1 MARSLSFDLARA
13 ATVHRNL
20 DPDSLHRLALQED
33 QCLET
38 ETGALVAYSGKY
50 TGRSPKDKAVVR
62 RPETE
67 ADIWWENNAP
77 MEPEVFEGLREHLF
91 RYAEGK
97 TVYVVDAFAG
107 ADPRYRIKVRFV
119 LERAYH
125 ALFIRDLMIRPR
137 QEELEGFEPD
147 WTIYDFGKCSLNPAE
162 VGTRSDA
169 AIVLDFQDRQVLIAG
184 TEYAGEIKKSV
195 FTIMNFLLP
204 KQGVLSMH
212 CSANQGRE
220 GDVALFFGLSG
231 TGKTT
236 LSADPERSLIGDDEH
251 GWSDYG
257 VFNIEG
263 GCYAKCIHLSE
274 EREPQIY
281 RAVRRGAVLENVPL
295 RDGVPDYDDVRY
307 TENTRCAY
315 PLDHIENALQPSMG
329 GHPKNIVFLTCDA
342 LGVLPPISRLDREQA
357 MYWFLS
363 GYTAKVAGTEAGI
376 TEPQVTFST
385 CFGAPFLPLHP
396 KVYAKMLGEKMDR
409 HGVRVW
415 LLNTGWTGGPF
426 GVGSRIRL
434 KDTRAMIR
442 AAFAGQL
449 DEVAYVQ
456 EPVFGLAVPSEC
468 AGVDSAL
475 LLPQGTWSD
484 PASYHAQAHGL
495 KARFEANYAKFR

>member
-1 MARSLSFDLARA
+1 MGVFKKKLAFSHATHRILPTRTSNGWRAPRRAPLGEPPKPHADGTLYRTSVKQRSFGGLCMPSMARSLSFDLARA

-62 RPETE
+62 RPEIE

-77 MEPEVFEGLREHLF
+77 MEPEVFEGLRDHLF

-97 TVYVVDAFAG
+97 TLYVVDAFAG

-125 ALFIRDLMIRPR
+125 ALFIRDLMIRPG

-147 WTIYDFGKCSLNPAE
+147 WTVYDFGKCSLDPAE

-169 AIVLDFQDRQVLIAG
+169 AIALDFQDRQVLIAG

-195 FTIMNFLLP
+195 FTIMNYLLP

-212 CSANQGRE
+212 CSANQGKE

-295 RDGVPDYDDVRY
+295 KDGVPDYEDVRY

-315 PLDHIENALQPSMG
+315 PLDHIENALQPSVG

-342 LGVLPPISRLDREQA
+342 LGVLPRSRA
-357 MYWFLS
+357 S
-363 GYTAKVAGTEAGI
+363 TASK
-376 TEPQVTFST
+376 P
-385 CFGAPFLPLHP
+385 C
-396 KVYAKMLGEKMDR
+396 
-409 HGVRVW
+409 
-415 LLNTGWTGGPF
+415 TGSSAATPPRWRARRRA
-426 GVGSRIRL
+426 SRSLRS
-434 KDTRAMIR
+434 
-442 AAFAGQL
+442 
-449 DEVAYVQ
+449 
-456 EPVFGLAVPSEC
+456 P
-468 AGVDSAL
+468 SAL
-475 LLPQGTWSD
+475 
-484 PASYHAQAHGL
+484 AS
-495 KARFEANYAKFR
+495 ARRSCPCTPRCTRRCSARRWTATGSASGC